1 MLHLRQ
7 LILLGGALLLGL
19 GASAQGRGFLS
30 REALDSLV
38 NPSVSTKATGILE
51 CKEGVVNVGTIS
63 DESVVEVR
71 YLVRNTSNRSVVI
84 TQLRSSCGCLKVAT
98 SPTAIEPNGSVEVVA
113 NFDPKGRNS
122 SFRYN
127 ILLYTELDNTYPSLR
142 LTLVGEVESH
152 DSWSHLPYRMGG
164 LRLSRK
170 EVTINSRG
178 VERIAC
184 ANSTDSPMRLSARE
198 TVAGLSLRTEPEVIA
213 PNSEADIVISYDP
226 AAALATELRTMLI
239 VEGIEAPPTE
249 RMITITITK

>member
-7 LILLGGALLLGL
+7 LILLGGALLLSL

-30 REALDSLV
+30 RAALDSLV
-38 NPSVSTKATGILE
+38 NPSGSTKATGILE

-142 LTLVGEVESH
+142 LTLVGEVESL
-152 DSWSHLPYRMGG
+152 DSWSPLPYRMGG

-170 EVTINSRG
+170 EVTIKSRG

-198 TVAGLSLRTEPEVIA
+198 TVAGLSLRAEPEVIA
-213 PNSEADIVISYDP
+213 PNSEADIVITYDP
-226 AAALATELRTMLI
+226 KTALSTDLRTMLI
-239 VEGIEAPPTE
+239 VEGVEATPTE

>member
-1 MLHLRQ
+1 MRHLRQ
-7 LILLGGALLLGL
+7 LILLGGALLLSL

-30 REALDSLV
+30 RAALDSLV

-51 CKEGVVNVGTIS
+51 CKESVVDVGTIS
-63 DESVVEVR
+63 DESVVDVR

-122 SFRYN
+122 SFKYN

-142 LTLVGEVESH
+142 LTLVGEVESR

-170 EVTINSRG
+170 EVTINSQG

-198 TVAGLSLRTEPEVIA
+198 TVAGLSLRTEPEIIA
-213 PNSEADIVISYDP
+213 PNSEGDIVITYDP
-226 AAALATELRTMLI
+226 KTALSTDLRTMLI
-239 VEGIEAPPTE
+239 VEGVEATPTE

>member
-1 MLHLRQ
+1 MQHLRQ
-7 LILLGGALLLGL
+7 LILLGGALLLSL

-30 REALDSLV
+30 RAALDSLV

-51 CKEGVVNVGTIS
+51 CKESVVNVGTIS

-71 YLVRNTSNRSVVI
+71 SLVRNTSNRSVVI
-84 TQLRSSCGCLKVAT
+84 TQLRSSCGCSKVAT
-98 SPTAIEPNGSVEVVA
+98 SPTAIEPNGSVEIVA

-142 LTLVGEVESH
+142 LTLVGEVESR

-198 TVAGLSLRTEPEVIA
+198 TVAGLSLCTEPEVIA

-226 AAALATELRTMLI
+226 AAALATELRTILI

>member
-1 MLHLRQ
+1 MQHLRQ
-7 LILLGGALLLGL
+7 LILLGGALLLSL

-30 REALDSLV
+30 RAALDSLV
-38 NPSVSTKATGILE
+38 TPSVSTKAMGILE

-170 EVTINSRG
+170 EVTIDSNGEQRIVVANTSKTPIRLRG
-178 VERIAC
+178 VATLEGITFRC
-184 ANSTDSPMRLSARE
+184 Y
-198 TVAGLSLRTEPEVIA
+198 PEVI
-213 PNSEADIVISYDP
+213 EADTEANIMIGYRGSVRDITTMIV
-226 AAALATELRTMLI
+226 
-239 VEGIEAPPTE
+239 VEGVECRPSE
-249 RMITITITK
+249 RVIKVTIKR

>member
-1 MLHLRQ
+1 MRHLRQ
-7 LILLGGALLLGL
+7 LILLGGALILSL

-30 REALDSLV
+30 RAALDSLV

-63 DESVVEVR
+63 DESVVKVR

-142 LTLVGEVESH
+142 LTLEGKVESS

-184 ANSTDSPMRLSARE
+184 ANSTDSPMRLSARS
-198 TVAGLSLRTEPEVIA
+198 TVAGLALCTEPEVIA

-226 AAALATELRTMLI
+226 AAALAAELRTILI
-239 VEGIEAPPTE
+239 VEGIEASPTE

>member
-38 NPSVSTKATGILE
+38 NPSVSTKAMGILE
-51 CKEGVVNVGTIS
+51 CKEGVLNVGTIS
-63 DESVVEVR
+63 DESVVVVR

-98 SPTAIEPNGSVEVVA
+98 SLTAIEPNGSVEVVA

-142 LTLVGEVESH
+142 LTLEGKVESH

-170 EVTINSRG
+170 AVAINSRG

-184 ANSTDSPMRLSARE
+184 ANGTDSPMRLSARS
-198 TVAGLSLRTEPEVIA
+198 TVAGLALCTEPEIIA
-213 PNSEADIVISYDP
+213 PNSEGDIVITYDP
-226 AAALATELRTMLI
+226 KTALSTDLRTMLI
-239 VEGIEAPPTE
+239 VEGVEATPTE